1 MAINMNEV
9 STLEQISKF
18 KITTRLLMQE
28 AFKKGYKISYFKSS
42 PSTISGI
49 TKCEKNG
56 RELFFRSTLSSLTDS
71 YGVFAAENKSLTHT
85 LLSSNGVS
93 TPETISLGDGQAV
106 EDAFDFLDMYKKVV
120 VKPANT
126 NHGEGITI
134 GVTNKTGLKKAISL
148 ARDTGNG
155 EVDVIIQKQ
164 IEGDEFRF
172 LVVEGKVIAVAS
184 RRPPMVIGDGKSTIR
199 ELIRQKNQDPQRGF
213 KHAKG
218 LTLIDVDE
226 VQKAKG
232 VKFLGTILSK
242 GECAAILD
250 VSNLS
255 KGGEAVDFTDKA
267 SSTLKELAIKA
278 AKHCFLGIAGVDI
291 MTKDITSN
299 STKNSF
305 VIEVNLTPGIRM
317 HQFPSEGKPRDVAK
331 IIFESFEKTSRPIAK
346 QLIIIGRSERVI
358 LPDLS
363 PAKIPAKIDTGADW
377 SSIWAH
383 KIVSDD
389 QNLNVTFFGP
399 RSKYYTGRVHVFS
412 PKEYSMTR
420 VANSFGQKEIR
431 YKIKLK
437 IFIEG
442 RLINGTFTLADRS
455 TKLYPILLGRSL
467 MNGKFVIDV
476 SKGNPLIA
484 EEKARKFALEK
495 ELRKYNKKGLHYEN
509 CDFIKRASK
518 LHNETA

>member
-1 MAINMNEV
+1 MNEV
-9 STLEQISKF
+9 LTPKQISKF

-42 PSTISGI
+42 PSTLSGI
-49 TKCEKNG
+49 TRCEKNG
-56 RELFFRSTLSSLTDS
+56 RELFFRSTLSSLTDAF
-71 YGVFAAENKSLTHT
+71 GVFAAENKALTYS
-85 LLSSNGVS
+85 LLSLSGVS
-93 TPETISLGDGQAV
+93 TPETISLGDGQSV
-106 EDAFDFLDMYKKVV
+106 EYAYDFLDMHKKVV

-134 GVTNKTGLKKAISL
+134 GVTDKVGLKKAVDL

-184 RRPPMVIGDGKSTIR
+184 RRPPQVVGDGKATIKK
-199 ELIRQKNQDPQRGF
+199 LIEQKNQDPRRGI
-213 KHAKG
+213 KHTSD
-218 LTLIDVDE
+218 LTLIDIAE
-226 VQKAKG
+226 VRKVKG
-232 VKFLGTILSK
+232 EKFLMKIPLK
-242 GECAAILD
+242 GEVIAVLD

-267 SSTLKELAIKA
+267 SPVLKELAIKA
-278 AKHCFLGIAGVDI
+278 AEHCFLGIAGVDI
-291 MTKDITSN
+291 MTQDITSN

-331 IIFESFEKTSRPIAK
+331 IIFEAFEKTSRPIGK

-363 PAKIPAKIDTGADW
+363 SIKVPAKIDTGADW

-383 KIVSDD
+383 KIVNDN
-389 QNLNVTFFGP
+389 QNLNITFFGP
-399 RSKYYTGRVHVFS
+399 RSKYYTGKVHTFT
-412 PKEYSMTR
+412 PKEYSITR

-437 IFIEG
+437 ILIEG

-455 TKLYPILLGRSL
+455 TKLYPVLLGRSL
-467 MNGKFVIDV
+467 INGKFMIDV

-484 EEKARKFALEK
+484 EEKARKSALER
-495 ELRKYNKKGLHYEN
+495 ELRKYNHKGITL
-509 CDFIKRASK
+509 
-518 LHNETA
+518 

>member
-1 MAINMNEV
+1 MYEV
-9 STLEQISKF
+9 LTPKQISKF

-42 PSTISGI
+42 PSTLSGI
-49 TKCEKNG
+49 TRCEKNG
-56 RELFFRSTLSSLTDS
+56 RELFFRSTASSLTDA
-71 YGVFAAENKSLTHT
+71 YGVFAAENKALTYS

-106 EDAFDFLDMYKKVV
+106 EHTFDFLDMYKKVV

-134 GVTNKTGLKKAISL
+134 GVTNKTGLKKAVSL

-172 LVVEGKVIAVAS
+172 LVAEGKVIAVAS
-184 RRPPMVIGDGKSTIR
+184 RRPPRVIGDGKSTIR
-199 ELIRQKNQDPQRGF
+199 ALIDQKNQDPRRGF
-213 KHAKG
+213 KHTKD
-218 LTLIDVDE
+218 LTLIDIDE
-226 VQKAKG
+226 VRKAKG
-232 VKFLGTILSK
+232 AKFLEAIPSK
-242 GECAAILD
+242 NEIIAVLD

-255 KGGEAVDFTDKA
+255 KGGEAVDYTDKA
-267 SSTLKELAIKA
+267 SPALKELAVKS
-278 AKHCFLGIAGVDI
+278 AKYCFLGIAGVDI
-291 MTKDITSN
+291 MTKDIASN

-331 IIFESFEKTSRPIAK
+331 IIFEAFEKTSRPIGK

-358 LPDLS
+358 FPELS
-363 PAKIPAKIDTGADW
+363 SAKVPAKVDTGADW

-383 KIVSDD
+383 KIVVDN

-399 RSKYYTGRVHVFS
+399 RSKYYTGQVYVFS
-412 PKEYSMTR
+412 PKEYSITR

-437 IFIEG
+437 ISIEG
-442 RLINGTFTLADRS
+442 RLINGAFTLADRS

-467 MNGKFVIDV
+467 INGKFIIDV

-484 EEKARKFALEK
+484 EEKARKSALEK
-495 ELRKYNKKGLHYEN
+495 ELRKYIKKGV
-509 CDFIKRASK
+509 K
-518 LHNETA
+518 L

>member
-1 MAINMNEV
+1 MVTNMDEV

-49 TKCEKNG
+49 TRCEKNG

-71 YGVFAAENKSLTHT
+71 YGVFAAENKALTHA

-106 EDAFDFLDMYKKVV
+106 GDTFDFLDIHKKVV

-126 NHGEGITI
+126 DRGDGVTI
-134 GVTNKTGLKKAISL
+134 GVTDEAGLKKAVSL

-164 IEGDEFRF
+164 IDGDEFRF
-172 LVVEGKVIAVAS
+172 LVVEGRVVAVAS
-184 RRPPMVIGDGKSTIR
+184 RRPPQVIGDGKSTIR
-199 ELIRQKNQDPQRGF
+199 ELINQKNQDPRRGV
-213 KHAKG
+213 KHASD

-226 VQKAKG
+226 VRKARG
-232 VKFLGTILSK
+232 VKFLEEVLPK
-242 GECAAILD
+242 GKTAAVLD
-250 VSNLS
+250 VTNLS
-255 KGGEAVDFTDKA
+255 KGGEAIDFTDKA
-267 SSTLKELAIKA
+267 SPVLKELAIKA

-291 MTKDITSN
+291 MTKNITSN
-299 STKNSF
+299 STRDSF
-305 VIEVNLTPGIRM
+305 VIEVNSTPGIRM
-317 HQFPSEGKPRDVAK
+317 HQFPSEGKPRGVAK
-331 IIFESFEKTSRPIAK
+331 IIFETFEKTSSPIGK

-358 LPDLS
+358 LPNLS
-363 PAKIPAKIDTGADW
+363 SIKVPAKIDTGADW

-383 KIVSDD
+383 KIVLDHN
-389 QNLNVTFFGP
+389 NLNVTFFGP
-399 RSKYYTGRVHVFS
+399 RSRYYTGKVHIFT
-412 PKEYSMTR
+412 PKEYSITR
-420 VANSFGQKEIR
+420 VANSFGQREIR

-437 IFIEG
+437 ILIEG
-442 RLINGTFTLADRS
+442 RLINGTFTLSDRS

-467 MNGKFVIDV
+467 INGKFIIDV

-484 EEKARKFALEK
+484 EEKARKSALEK
-495 ELRKYNKKGLHYEN
+495 ELRKYIEKGTL
-509 CDFIKRASK
+509 
-518 LHNETA
+518 L

>member
-1 MAINMNEV
+1 MNEV
-9 STLEQISKF
+9 LTPKQISKF

-42 PSTISGI
+42 PSTLSGI
-49 TKCEKNG
+49 TRCEKNG
-56 RELFFRSTLSSLTDS
+56 RELFFRSTLSSLTDAF
-71 YGVFAAENKSLTHT
+71 GVFAAENKALTYS
-85 LLSSNGVS
+85 LLSLSGVS
-93 TPETISLGDGQAV
+93 TPETISLGDGQSV
-106 EDAFDFLDMYKKVV
+106 EYAYDFLDMHKKVV

-134 GVTNKTGLKKAISL
+134 GVTDKVGLKKAVDL

-184 RRPPMVIGDGKSTIR
+184 RRPPQVVGDGKATIKK
-199 ELIRQKNQDPQRGF
+199 LIEQKNQDPRRGI
-213 KHAKG
+213 KHTSD
-218 LTLIDVDE
+218 LTLIDIAE
-226 VQKAKG
+226 VRKVKG
-232 VKFLGTILSK
+232 EKFLMKIPLK
-242 GECAAILD
+242 GEVIAVLD

-267 SSTLKELAIKA
+267 SPVLKELAIKA
-278 AKHCFLGIAGVDI
+278 AEHCFLGIAGVDI
-291 MTKDITSN
+291 MTQDITSN

-331 IIFESFEKTSRPIAK
+331 IIFEAFEKTSRPIGK

-363 PAKIPAKIDTGADW
+363 SIKVPAKIDTGADW

-383 KIVSDD
+383 KIVNDN
-389 QNLNVTFFGP
+389 QNLNITFFGP
-399 RSKYYTGRVHVFS
+399 RSKYYTGKVHTFT
-412 PKEYSMTR
+412 PKEYSITR

-437 IFIEG
+437 ILIEG

-467 MNGKFVIDV
+467 INGKFMIDV

-484 EEKARKFALEK
+484 EEKARKSALER
-495 ELRKYNKKGLHYEN
+495 ELRKYNHKGITL
-509 CDFIKRASK
+509 
-518 LHNETA
+518 

>member
-1 MAINMNEV
+1 MNEV
-9 STLEQISKF
+9 STPEQISKF

-28 AFKKGYKISYFKSS
+28 AFKRGYKISYFKSS
-42 PSTISGI
+42 PSTLSGI
-49 TKCEKNG
+49 TRCEKNG
-56 RELFFRSTLSSLTDS
+56 RELFFRSTLSSLTNS
-71 YGVFAAENKSLTHT
+71 YGAFAAENKSLTYS

-106 EDAFDFLDMYKKVV
+106 EDAHNFLDMYKKVV

-134 GVTNKTGLKKAISL
+134 GVTNKTELKKAVNL
-148 ARDTGNG
+148 ARNTGNG

-172 LVVEGKVIAVAS
+172 LVVKGKVIAVAS

-199 ELIRQKNQDPQRGF
+199 ALINQKNQDSRRGF
-213 KHAKG
+213 KHASD

-226 VQKAKG
+226 VRKAKG
-232 VKFLGTILSK
+232 VKFLETVLLK
-242 GECAAILD
+242 GESVDVLD

-255 KGGEAVDFTDKA
+255 KGGEAVDFTDEA
-267 SSTLKELAIKA
+267 SLAIKELAIKA

-291 MTKDITSN
+291 MTQDITSN

-331 IIFESFEKTSRPIAK
+331 IIFEAFEKTSRPIGK
-346 QLIIIGRSERVI
+346 QLIIVGRSERVI
-358 LPDLS
+358 FPDLS
-363 PAKIPAKIDTGADW
+363 STKVPAKIDTGADW

-383 KIVSDD
+383 KIVVDKG
-389 QNLNVTFFGP
+389 NLNVTFFGP
-399 RSKYYTGRVHVFS
+399 RSKYYTGKVHIFS
-412 PKEYSMTR
+412 PKEYSITR

-437 IFIEG
+437 ISIKG

-467 MNGKFVIDV
+467 INGKFTIDV
-476 SKGNPLIA
+476 SKGNPLIV
-484 EEKARKFALEK
+484 EEKARKSALEK
-495 ELRKYNKKGLHYEN
+495 ELKKYNQKGVTL
-509 CDFIKRASK
+509 
-518 LHNETA
+518 